1 MLISDATAGSNDTT
15 DLQKPVVEE
24 VPLSEQSNTQ
34 TSNTLGTMEF
44 VYLASGF
51 VGIFLIIVLI
61 KQLQARKLI
70 RSQLSWQ
77 KSCQKIPCNSC
88 QYFNNNIYMKCA
100 VQPTL
105 VLSEKAKDCPDYES
119 VLDKDSNE

>member
-1 MLISDATAGSNDTT
+1 MLISNATPGSNDTA
-15 DLQKPVVEE
+15 DSQELVVEE
-24 VPLSEQSNTQ
+24 VPPSEQSNTQ
-34 TSNTLGTMEF
+34 TSSSLGTTEF
-44 VYLASGF
+44 VYLVSGF
-51 VGIFLIIVLI
+51 VGIFLIVVLI

-119 VLDKDSNE
+119 VLNQDSN